1 VIIRIHDEIT
11 LEEPTSGHEVAFFW
25 SSLAHVYEYD
35 PAYDGPETEVITRIL
50 ASGALAEDKS
60 DRLSV

>member
-11 LEEPTSGHEVAFFW
+11 LEEPTTGHEEAFFW
-25 SSLAHVYEYD
+25 SNLAHVYEYD
-35 PAYDGPETEVITRIL
+35 PTDDGPEVEVITHIL
-50 ASGALAEDKS
+50 ASGTLAEDKS